1 MSMAIEKIGDILLK
15 AKAVTKEELDYCLD
29 IQKSMKAGE
38 KIGGILR
45 YFNFSGDEDIARALA
60 RQVGWKYFDKKYVI
74 DTALI
79 EKIGLEPFREW
90 AFLPVK
96 TEGGLVFV
104 FAHPF
109 AVAASDCLSKHG
121 LCDKDCYVGS
131 EGVIRRHI
139 ESLANRQKG
148 REIEKSISLIRERG
162 MAGNELKELAD
173 RLLDEAIIQ
182 GASDIHIEPEE
193 NISTVRFR
201 IDGMLYFRLTLS
213 ADVHNNLANIIFN
226 KADITV
232 SDFLKFHDA
241 RFQHNSMNHAV
252 DVRVSSIPSCFGP
265 ALVLRL
271 LDINKTLITLE
282 QLGFERTHFD
292 RIRRIA
298 QKPHG
303 IIIMAGPTGSGKTT
317 TLYAI
322 LNELKSISTKVIT
335 IEDPVEIKMP
345 LVNQV
350 QINEKQGVTFACATR
365 AFLRHDPNII
375 LIGEIRDADTAQEA
389 IRAAITGHRVLSTLH
404 TNTAAD
410 SVYRLHDLGVE
421 LSSIANSILAVIS
434 QRLIR
439 KLCLSCRKRVTVR
452 KEKWP
457 VFFKEQF
464 KGDEDEVHAYKA
476 VGCSHCQGGYKG
488 RTVIAEILEF
498 DAEIKNM
505 VAGGKLDLLQ
515 DKSKDK
521 AHLDLKAD
529 AARLILAGVTT
540 FEEAER
546 IIG

>member
-1 MSMAIEKIGDILLK
+1 MAIEKIGDILLK
-15 AKAVTKEELDYCLD
+15 AKAVTKEELEYGLN
-29 IQKSMKAGE
+29 IQKSTKMNE
-38 KIGGILR
+38 KIGRILR
-45 YFNFSGDEDIARALA
+45 YFNFAGDEEIARALA
-60 RQVGWKYFDKKYVI
+60 HQVGWKYFDKKYVI
-74 DTALI
+74 DIALI

-96 TEGGLVFV
+96 TERGPAFV

-109 AVAASDCLSKHG
+109 AIAASDCLSKHG

-131 EGVIRRHI
+131 EGVIRHYL
-139 ESLANRQKG
+139 ENLANRQKG
-148 REIEKSISLIRERG
+148 EEIEKKISLIKEKG
-162 MAGNELKELAD
+162 MVGNELKELAD
-173 RLLDEAIIQ
+173 RLLDEAIVQ

-193 NISTVRFR
+193 KISTVRFR

-213 ADVHNNLANIIFN
+213 SDVHNNLVNIIFN

-241 RFQHNSMNHAV
+241 RFQHNSMNRAV
-252 DVRVSSIPSCFGP
+252 DVRVSCIPSCFGP

-271 LDINKTLITLE
+271 LDVNRTLITLE

-292 RIRRIA
+292 RIRRVT

-322 LNELKSISTKVIT
+322 LNDLKSISTKVIT

-350 QINEKQGVTFACATR
+350 QINERQGVTFACATR

-404 TNTAAD
+404 TNTALD
-410 SVYRLHDLGVE
+410 SVYRLHDLGIE

-439 KLCLSCRKRVTVR
+439 KLCLACRRRVTVK

-457 VFFKEQF
+457 AFFKEQF
-464 KGDEDEVHAYKA
+464 KTDESEIRAYKA
-476 VGCSHCQGGYKG
+476 VGCAVCQGGYKG
-488 RTVIAEILEF
+488 RTVIAEVLEF
-498 DAEIKNM
+498 DAETKNM
-505 VAGGKLDLLQ
+505 VAGGKLDLLRY
-515 DKSKDK
+515 KSMEI

-529 AARLILAGVTT
+529 AARLVLEGVTT